1 MDIIMDT
8 SENPNIDLSQETIEK
23 LQEELRKYF
32 TTPPSGNDIE
42 FPLDLDLKDP
52 SDFEDP
58 SVPKKL
64 IQCAHEIIFNITA
77 HVMEE
82 NEKGEVTS
90 SVEICTKSFHIPVPF
105 NKDYKSYMKTFFDH
119 LETSIL
125 NTIQE
130 TNEKAEELEND

>member
-1 MDIIMDT
+1 MNTD
-8 SENPNIDLSQETIEK
+8 ENPNIDPNIDLSPETIK
-23 LQEELRKYF
+23 RLQEELKQYF
-32 TTPPSGNDIE
+32 TNPPSGSEME
-42 FPLDLDLKDP
+42 FPFNQNLHDP

-58 SVPKKL
+58 SKPKKL

-82 NEKGEVTS
+82 NEQGETTS
-90 SVEICTKSFHIPVPF
+90 SVEICTKNFHIPVPF

-130 TNEKAEELEND
+130 TNEKAEELKND